1 MEIDL
6 KSRDV
11 ELSKNDRK
19 RSIKLYCDV
28 HGIEE
33 DYPDIRTPRNVK
45 YSLEAHEDSIG
56 TALNNL
62 YRISIV
68 MIEQAL
74 IEETSIDK
82 YKSLDDVL
90 SVSETEADGEEIEFL
105 TKGSEVIRK
114 FLASKLMNLQ
124 IGEVIDLSF
133 DEVRVKFGMYR
144 F

>member
-1 MEIDL
+1 MDIDL
-6 KSRDV
+6 KSRDLKLRH
-11 ELSKNDRK
+11 EDRE

-28 HGIEE
+28 HGIEQ
-33 DYPDIRTPRNVK
+33 DYHDIRTPRNVK

-62 YRISIV
+62 HRVAIV

-74 IEETSIDK
+74 IEEDSIDK
-82 YKSLDDVL
+82 YRGLDDVDTI
-90 SVSETEADGEEIEFL
+90 SETDTDGEEREFVIKGRNVIEW
-105 TKGSEVIRK
+105 

-124 IGEVIDLSF
+124 IGEVIHLSF
-133 DEVRVKFGMYR
+133 DDVGVTFGMYR